1 MNKTRLF
8 ILGALAIAVVVLIGL
23 VVVNEMSRKSVIATE
38 DAPGAIGPYSQ
49 GILVGDTLY
58 CSGQIPLDPKTGE
71 LVNGTIE
78 AQTRQVL
85 DNLGAV
91 LRAAGMDYGDV
102 VSVTIF
108 MDDMDNFARVNEV
121 YAEYFRVGEQP
132 PARCT
137 VEAARLPKDAHVEI
151 SLVAIKTR

>member
-1 MNKTRLF
+1 
-8 ILGALAIAVVVLIGL
+8 VLIGF
-23 VVVNEMSRKSVIATE
+23 VAVHEMPRKKVIATE

-58 CSGQIPLDPKTGE
+58 CSGQIPLDPATGE
-71 LVNGTIE
+71 LVSGTIE

-91 LRAAGMDYGDV
+91 LKAAGMDYDDV

-108 MDDMDNFARVNEV
+108 MDDMDNFARINQV
-121 YAEYFRVGEQP
+121 YGEYFKVDEQP

-137 VEAARLPKDAHVEI
+137 VEAARLPKDARVEI
-151 SLVAIKTR
+151 SFIAIRTR

>member
-1 MNKTRLF
+1 MNKTILF
-8 ILGALAIAVVVLIGL
+8 ILGALAVAVVLIGFAA
-23 VVVNEMSRKSVIATE
+23 VNEMSSKKVIATE
-38 DAPGAIGPYSQ
+38 DAPDAIGPYSQ

-58 CSGQIPLDPKTGE
+58 CSGQIPLDPATGE

-91 LRAAGMDYGDV
+91 LKAAGMDYGDV

-108 MDDMDNFARVNEV
+108 MDDMDNFARINQVC
-121 YAEYFRVGEQP
+121 AEYFKVDEQP

-137 VEAARLPKDAHVEI
+137 VEAARLPKDARVEI
-151 SLVAIKTR
+151 SLIAIKTR